1 MIAFIVAVLLFL
13 FGMKILIEIFSAI
26 VGTTLF
32 TGIIIIWLIKAS
44 LNKKWVSK
52 NRRGFKLTFVYF
64 SIFWHFIAFNIA
76 KKLYL

>member
-44 LNKKWVSK
+44 LNKK
-52 NRRGFKLTFVYF
+52 
-64 SIFWHFIAFNIA
+64 
-76 KKLYL
+76 